1 MTKSKSATK
10 KANAR
15 KQTVAKKAIAAK
27 VKAKATA
34 KKATVTKIKI
44 DRPVMTKTNAFFT
57 AFKDNAIGV
66 NRLEG
71 KTDKSTASLGLAID
85 TNGYEL
91 LPLMEARPNA
101 TFATWYNGT
110 KDCPENG
117 YCNVFKTPEKKLHA
131 QWDRTHA
138 YINTL
143 RELHTLQGIQKA
155 TGKEFRHL
163 MQLIKQHCM
172 YWQGDKQASAASNR
186 AIAKKIPKKFKDAL
200 AGDYKKKKVVH
211 GTSTVVAGENTLA
224 KVRKNI
230 KAAITSLGIMKGNLK
245 DTEAG
250 TIRAAHYSNLIDLL
264 ENVQQVDKDAK

>member
-1 MTKSKSATK
+1 MSKSKLATK
-10 KANAR
+10 KAIAR
-15 KQTVAKKAIAAK
+15 KRNVAKKATAAK

-66 NRLEG
+66 NKLEG

-117 YCNVFKTPEKKLHA
+117 YCNVFKTSEKKLHA

-143 RELHTLQGIQKA
+143 RDLHTLQGIQKA

-163 MQLIKQHCM
+163 MQLIKQ
-172 YWQGDKQASAASNR
+172 
-186 AIAKKIPKKFKDAL
+186 
-200 AGDYKKKKVVH
+200 
-211 GTSTVVAGENTLA
+211 
-224 KVRKNI
+224 
-230 KAAITSLGIMKGNLK
+230 
-245 DTEAG
+245 
-250 TIRAAHYSNLIDLL
+250 LL
-264 ENVQQVDKDAK
+264 V